1 MKNTNKPTYTVSEC
15 NVCEIDDYIGTAP
28 SLCDLYYS
36 PTNVQYNYGYQY
48 KVARLDG
55 CAHGYYI
62 GTDRFYQT
70 DGKWAKEYALYEYGV
85 YDMQSTP
92 QANEQMYGFLVQ
104 NAIQLG
110 CTRIVCQSESGN
122 DAFYDYFTSK
132 GFVQNNGYLVLTLP
146 KATLPAKDQVLLPQE
161 GDVVTFEQAYFLR
174 EQHFEVDKH
183 SICFH
188 YAGEQI
194 AICRATG
201 VCTFSKAF
209 SVVAGDTFVLD
220 SQRALSVLDICCQL
234 LQLGTT
240 QGIVICTPQHKATAF
255 TPDVLVDSW
264 GIFVMDNVTTSQK
277 RDFVAQLKKNTT
289 LERATLYN
297 FYFDFEVGGRRAS
310 LHYQQLQKTTK

>member
-1 MKNTNKPTYTVSEC
+1 MKKTNKPTYTVSEC
-15 NVCEIDDYIGTAP
+15 SVCAIDDYIGTAP
-28 SLCDLYYS
+28 TLCDLYYS
-36 PTNVQYNYGYQY
+36 PTDVQYNYGYQY
-48 KVARLDG
+48 KLAKIG
-55 CAHGYYI
+55 GATHGYYI
-62 GTDRFYQT
+62 GIDRFYLT

-92 QANEQMYGFLVQ
+92 QANEQMYSFLVQ

-110 CTRIVCQSESGN
+110 CSRILFPIEGGN
-122 DAFYDYFTSK
+122 DAFYNYFMHN
-132 GFVQNNGYLVLTLP
+132 GFVQDNGYLVLTLP

-161 GDVVTFEQAYFLR
+161 GDVVSFEQAYFLR

-183 SICFH
+183 SICFN

-209 SVVAGDTFVLD
+209 SVAEGDTFVLN

-240 QGIVICTPQHKATAF
+240 QGIVICTPQHKTSAL
-255 TPDVLVDSW
+255 TPDVLVGDW
-264 GIFVMDNVTTSQK
+264 GIFVMENATTSQMH
-277 RDFVAQLKKNTT
+277 DFVTQLKEETALKT
-289 LERATLYN
+289 ATLYQ
-297 FYFDFEVGGRRAS
+297 FYFNFEVGGRVS
-310 LHYQQLQKTTK
+310 NLHYLPLRK